1 MDIHL
6 TPRLEQFVQSKV
18 QSGRYTSPSEV
29 VREALRLMEQKEELR
44 AIQLRELRNRIDMGL
59 AEAGRGEA
67 MDGETFMQGLI
78 EDLDTQE
85 ANHKAG

>member
-6 TPRLEQFVQSKV
+6 PRQLEQYVQSKV
-18 QSGRYTSPSEV
+18 ESGRYNSASEV
-29 VREALRLMEQKEELR
+29 VREALRIMEQKEEMR
-44 AIQLRELRNRIDMGL
+44 AIQLRELRNQLDMGL

-67 MDGETFMQGLI
+67 MDGETFMRGLI

-85 ANHKAG
+85 ANRTAG